1 MVQYPRT
8 KRITRPR
15 LDLEVANSFK
25 VWAAVFCLD
34 LEMDRIL
41 DLRISCFEFRLDTGK
56 LAIDRAVLFWFKIF
70 MCFRKYY
77 GTASKNKSRFNSW
90 TWAGGAEALRLSPQ
104 DRHKGL
110 SFSPVTATCGLRPA
124 ASAFSLW
131 CCIPPAAFGCVCG
144 LCDLQFLCLLLRQG
158 IGQ

>member
-1 MVQYPRT
+1 MQYPRT

-56 LAIDRAVLFWFKIF
+56 LAIDEDAKFGRIPHIWPKIRARYRICLVNYQEGYLFGYPKKFG
-70 MCFRKYY
+70 Y
-77 GTASKNKSRFNSW
+77 
-90 TWAGGAEALRLSPQ
+90 
-104 DRHKGL
+104 
-110 SFSPVTATCGLRPA
+110 PA
-124 ASAFSLW
+124 K
-131 CCIPPAAFGCVCG
+131 P
-144 LCDLQFLCLLLRQG
+144 R
-158 IGQ
+158 